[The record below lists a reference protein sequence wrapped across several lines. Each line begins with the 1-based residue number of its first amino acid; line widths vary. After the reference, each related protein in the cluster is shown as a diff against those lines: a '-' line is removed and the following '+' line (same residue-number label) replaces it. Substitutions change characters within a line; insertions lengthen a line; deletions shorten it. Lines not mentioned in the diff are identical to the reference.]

1 MGHLCFGPSA
11 GCPGGQGLL
20 SGGGAV
26 RASTEALVQRELW
39 VGVRHGQS
47 SISWGEALVLSFRG
61 IQTLPSVSLNWPP
74 LVSMVFLAPSTSCG
88 LGRGLSRG
96 GPGDPWG
103 PGEQVPAEMPWGS
116 GIFPDALALG
126 VRGRPWCF
134 SHSPENLHPSLPTH
148 RQPSGS
154 RAQGH
159 PQPLVTL
166 GCLRQG
172 PSWFPSLPL
181 CMASSFTS
189 SSREPSL
196 TTRTLCAVASS
207 PHPALTVPCWS
218 VCLSPLLV
226 FKLCGGRTQV
236 CLPQLSAWHPGQ
248 AGFTG
253 GA

>member
-134 SHSPENLHPSLPTH
+134 SRELAPIAAHPPTAIWEPSSGPSTAPGHPGLPQAGALMVPLSASLHGQLLHLFLQGALPDH
-148 RQPSGS
+148 PDPLCCCQFSSSGS
-154 RAQGH
+154 DG
-159 PQPLVTL
+159 PLL
-166 GCLRQG
+166 
-172 PSWFPSLPL
+172 
-181 CMASSFTS
+181 
-189 SSREPSL
+189 
-196 TTRTLCAVASS
+196 
-207 PHPALTVPCWS
+207 

>member
-26 RASTEALVQRELW
+26 RASTEALDQRELW
-39 VGVRHGQS
+39 VGVRMASPAFPGVRL
-47 SISWGEALVLSFRG
+47 WCSFRG
-61 IQTLPSVSLNWPP
+61 TQALPSVSLNWPP
-74 LVSMVFLAPSTSCG
+74 SVSMVFLAPSTSCG
-88 LGRGLSRG
+88 LGRGLSHG

-116 GIFPDALALG
+116 GMFPDALALG

-134 SHSPENLHPSLPTH
+134 SHCSRELAPIAAHPPT
-148 RQPSGS
+148 
-154 RAQGH
+154 AI
-159 PQPLVTL
+159 
-166 GCLRQG
+166 
-172 PSWFPSLPL
+172 
-181 CMASSFTS
+181 
-189 SSREPSL
+189 REPSSGPS
-196 TTRTLCAVASS
+196 TA
-207 PHPALTVPCWS
+207 PGHPGLPQAGAPTVPLSASLHGQLLHLLLQGALLDHPDPLCCCQFS
-218 VCLSPLLV
+218 SSSSDGPLLVRLSPLLV
-226 FKLCGGRTQV
+226 FKLCGGRTRV